1 MATKKAVKAAT
12 PQPASKAAQ
21 PASSAAPAKVQ
32 TPPIHIDNIAAPD
45 HGEDMS
51 LEGRLAATEKAY
63 AEAVSDVGRLGGELR
78 ELRGELAAIRS

>member
-32 TPPIHIDNIAAPD
+32 TPPKDIDNIAA
-45 HGEDMS
+45 
-51 LEGRLAATEKAY
+51 RLAAVEHLY
-63 AEAVSDVGRLGGELR
+63 QEAVRNVGRYGDELR
-78 ELRGELAAIRS
+78 ELRAEFAAARG